1 MKKEVIKVGGWRQ
14 LSQTKVY
21 ENNWIRVTHEEV
33 RRPNQTEGIYGVVH
47 FKNQAVGVIPLDD
60 EGNTWLVRQS
70 RYTLDAFTW
79 EIPEGGS
86 PEGEDTLHTAQRE
99 LEEEVGLKAAQ
110 WEELLV
116 MHTSNSVTDER
127 GVVYLARG
135 ISAGQ
140 QALEDSED
148 IEVKKL
154 PLSEAI
160 AMAMRG
166 EITDAMSVCALFK
179 LALLQGA

>member
-1 MKKEVIKVGGWRQ
+1 MKQRAGGWQQ
-14 LSQTKVY
+14 LSQTQVY

-33 RRPNQTEGIYGVVH
+33 LRPNHTQGIYGVVH

-60 EGNTWLVRQS
+60 QGHTWLVRQS

-86 PEGEDTLHTAQRE
+86 PAGEDTLLTAQRE
-99 LEEEVGLKAAQ
+99 LEEEVGIKAAH
-110 WEELLV
+110 WEALLT
-116 MHTSNSVTDER
+116 MHTSNSVTDEQ

-148 IEVKKL
+148 IEVKRL

-160 AMAMRG
+160 AMAMSG
-166 EITDAMSVCALFK
+166 EITDAMSVCGLLK
-179 LALLQGA
+179 LALLNREK